1 MENIFEI
8 HPKRPISGV
17 LPDMKRIMDITRM
30 PLSKAEFLR
39 CMNSA
44 TLYAVV
50 GDDKILVTSLDY
62 EKALSLFDKHTEYK
76 DKSIKDVNLEF
87 TAQSIDDKRIDKKA
101 KEVIDSNTPLPVE
114 VVNKKEEKPSVIEEP
129 EEVVKEASTENKSEE
144 IKVESASTTKEEETV
159 EEAVEE
165 EVKED
170 DNTVIG
176 NTEEK
181 KTSMSQQVRQSQNN
195 KPDIAKNF
203 NTAKRNAKRK

>member
-62 EKALSLFDKHTEYK
+62 EKALSLFDTHTSYVKEAEEASK
-76 DKSIKDVNLEF
+76 KELNNLNN
-87 TAQSIDDKRIDKKA
+87 
-101 KEVIDSNTPLPVE
+101 EVINTDEKTDSNTPLPVE

-129 EEVVKEASTENKSEE
+129 EEVVKEVSTENKSEE

-165 EVKED
+165 EVKEE
-170 DNTVIG
+170 DNTVTG